1 MLYSSLRYDILF
13 LSFFRLGGYS
23 VHVTSPP
30 LWEGRVGLAPYMF
43 PPPFRSNSSVITRW
57 RKANVRILLTEIK
70 TTHHHQNAA
79 LPPHLVLG
87 TPTQPKI

>member
-43 PPPFRSNSSVITRW
+43 PPPFRSNSSVITR
-57 RKANVRILLTEIK
+57 LLVFPHFRHVT
-70 TTHHHQNAA
+70 
-79 LPPHLVLG
+79 LPSSWSLHIIVL
-87 TPTQPKI
+87 Q

>member
-43 PPPFRSNSSVITRW
+43 PPPFRSNSSVITR
-57 RKANVRILLTEIK
+57 LLVFPHFGHVT
-70 TTHHHQNAA
+70 
-79 LPPHLVLG
+79 LPSSWSLHIIVL
-87 TPTQPKI
+87 Q